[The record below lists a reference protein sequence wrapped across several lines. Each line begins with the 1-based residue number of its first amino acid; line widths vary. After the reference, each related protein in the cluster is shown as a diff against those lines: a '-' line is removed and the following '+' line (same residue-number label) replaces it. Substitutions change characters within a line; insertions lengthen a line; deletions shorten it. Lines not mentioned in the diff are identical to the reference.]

1 MIPKFFLM
9 FLGAASA
16 CFLRAELC
24 MGNPSGD
31 CVAVFFYGANQR
43 ECSPMQRNV
52 GKVVESG
59 WAIRFVDV
67 KREPEIAIR
76 RHVENLPTLVLLR
89 NGREVDR
96 IVGVIHEAEIRRRM
110 ESASSPES
118 LHRSSITES
127 SNDWTSRGQSP
138 AGLIPLAGSL
148 VTTPA
153 IAPPAT
159 APSARQSQVG
169 LDPRPSY
176 PAEATVRIRV
186 DEPQHE
192 AIGTGTIIDSHEGEA
207 LVLTCGHLFRDTQG
221 RAPIVVETFFHGSP
235 RTYRATMIDFQ
246 ADETDIGLI
255 SFRTEGPVP
264 VARLINHTVKL
275 SEGEEVFSWGCDR
288 GAPPSRRD
296 SRISK
301 LNRYMGSPNV
311 EVHGAPVQG
320 RSGGG
325 LFNRAGE
332 LIGVCYA
339 ADNELDEGLYN
350 APEVVY
356 QQLTRLGLRRLFT
369 GVVEPKATPTPR
381 SPKLTVVL
389 EENGAKSQWQIDA
402 PSPQLLQAIREPS
415 TVR

>member
-1 MIPKFFLM
+1 MIPKFFLT
-9 FLGAASA
+9 FLGAVSA
-16 CFLRAELC
+16 YFLHAELC

-118 LHRSSITES
+118 LHRSSTTES
-127 SNDWTSRGQSP
+127 SNEWTLRGQSP
-138 AGLIPLAGSL
+138 TGLIPLAGAL
-148 VTTPA
+148 VTAPA
-153 IAPPAT
+153 IAPPT
-159 APSARQSQVG
+159 KQSQVR
-169 LDPRPSY
+169 LDTRPSH

-192 AIGTGTIIDSHEGEA
+192 AIGTGTIIDSHDGEA

-235 RTYRATMIDFQ
+235 RTYQATMIDFQ

-264 VARLINHTVKL
+264 VARLIHHAVKL

-296 SRISK
+296 SRITK
-301 LNRYMGSPNV
+301 LNRYLGSPNV
-311 EVHGAPVQG
+311 EVQGAPVQG

-350 APEVVY
+350 APQVVY
-356 QQLTRLGLRRLFT
+356 QQLTRLGLHRLFT
-369 GVVEPKATPTPR
+369 EVVESNTTPTPR

-389 EENGAKSQWQIDA
+389 EENGAKSQWQIDE
-402 PSPQLLQAIREPS
+402 PSPQLLQAIRAPS